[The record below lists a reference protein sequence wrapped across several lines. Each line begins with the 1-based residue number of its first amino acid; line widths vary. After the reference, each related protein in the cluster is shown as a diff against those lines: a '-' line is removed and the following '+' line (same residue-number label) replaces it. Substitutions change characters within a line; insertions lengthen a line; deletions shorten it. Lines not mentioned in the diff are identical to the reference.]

1 MMMQLASSFPASPS
15 SSSFSRQVAKE
26 EEEED
31 DEEEALAVEQENQ
44 EEDDDDDDDDD
55 EEEDDEEE
63 DTPPMA
69 TTMMITP
76 TTTTTTFWRAAEERS
91 STEARGDIPQK
102 TIHDAVIDALRAQA
116 VARKRPQRL
125 RITRSALRLVHA
137 GLEAH
142 ATEIFDVA
150 NTICALQK
158 QRILRAPA
166 YRFAVRCVEDRR
178 PPIA

>member
-1 MMMQLASSFPASPS
+1 MMMRLASSFPASPS

-26 EEEED
+26 EEEE
-31 DEEEALAVEQENQ
+31 EALAVEQENQ
-44 EEDDDDDDDDD
+44 EDDDDDDDD

-63 DTPPMA
+63 EDDDKVPMA

>member
-1 MMMQLASSFPASPS
+1 MMMRLASSFPASPS

-26 EEEED
+26 EEEE
-31 DEEEALAVEQENQ
+31 ALAVEQENQ
-44 EEDDDDDDDDD
+44 EDDDDD

>member
-1 MMMQLASSFPASPS
+1 MMQLASSFPASPS

-26 EEEED
+26 EEED
-31 DEEEALAVEQENQ
+31 DEEEEALAVEQENQ
-44 EEDDDDDDDDD
+44 EDDDDD